1 MIADVYFKRTI
12 AVVEIVQIQA
22 SLRKNSAGTRKNN
35 LDVSLGNSLR
45 ARYTIV

>member
-12 AVVEIVQIQA
+12 AVVEIVEIEA
-22 SLRKNSAGTRKNN
+22 SLLKKSAGTRKNN

-45 ARYTIV
+45 VRYTTI